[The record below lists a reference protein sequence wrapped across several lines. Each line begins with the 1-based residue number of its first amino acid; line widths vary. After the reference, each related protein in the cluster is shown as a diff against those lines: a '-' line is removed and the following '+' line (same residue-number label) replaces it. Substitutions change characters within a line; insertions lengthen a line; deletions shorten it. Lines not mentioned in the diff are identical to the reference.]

1 MQDSA
6 FIADQ
11 FNQMQF
17 KLALL
22 HEGLQATGPIIDQ
35 LKEILALQWALGNIF
50 IIALFLIAL
59 RAYFFARKAIKAFN
73 PEYKLPGRWLYSMI
87 ACLAVGMFLFNA
99 LPKWININVEDVQ
112 KAKQAAEVEVDK

>member
-35 LKEILALQWALGNIF
+35 LKEILSLQWALGNFF

-59 RAYFFARKAIKAFN
+59 KAYWFARKAVKAFN
-73 PEYKLPGRWLYSMI
+73 SEYKLPGRWLYSMI
-87 ACLAVGMFLFNA
+87 ACLVIGIFLFNA
-99 LPKWININVEDVQ
+99 LPKWININVQDVE
-112 KAKQAAEVEVDK
+112 KAKQTADITP